1 MKYFESLYLLEEY
14 ELFVIAGTQAGIKKF
29 LSHKLII
36 TVYMREKVRENT
48 RRLVVHVR
56 GTLINVFMKLRQR

>member
-1 MKYFESLYLLEEY
+1 MEEY
-14 ELFVIAGTQAGIKKF
+14 EFFVIAGTQAGIKKI
-29 LSHKLII
+29 LSHKLIK

-56 GTLINVFMKLRQR
+56 GTLINIFLKFRQI